1 MEMKKEYYVAH
12 TVEHNGIKIP
22 YYHFVY
28 FGEFHK
34 ILLKRNR
41 KHCLRDGT
49 DIREFFNK
57 ISYHQYD
64 FSGNYTVFEKAI
76 LITIHY
82 FENNIERDLD
92 NLNYKPLIDG
102 IRKTGIIKDDSWQ
115 HLSFMHFGNLIPDE
129 DEDERIEVYVIP
141 QSFLVDFLL
150 TGKITINLSEKHFF
164 EITNREEVDL
174 MKKESL
180 GFW

>member
-1 MEMKKEYYVAH
+1 
-12 TVEHNGIKIP
+12 
-22 YYHFVY
+22 
-28 FGEFHK
+28 
-34 ILLKRNR
+34 
-41 KHCLRDGT
+41 
-49 DIREFFNK
+49 
-57 ISYHQYD
+57 
-64 FSGNYTVFEKAI
+64 
-76 LITIHY
+76 
-82 FENNIERDLD
+82 
-92 NLNYKPLIDG
+92 
-102 IRKTGIIKDDSWQ
+102 
-115 HLSFMHFGNLIPDE
+115 MHFGNLIPDE